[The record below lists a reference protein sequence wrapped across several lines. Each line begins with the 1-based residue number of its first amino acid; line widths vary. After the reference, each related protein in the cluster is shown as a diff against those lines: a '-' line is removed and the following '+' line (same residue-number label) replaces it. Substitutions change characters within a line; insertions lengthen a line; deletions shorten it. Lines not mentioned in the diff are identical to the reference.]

1 MEFLDV
7 EVGSLAHLVFVS
19 DLLPDSLTNLV

>member
-1 MEFLDV
+1 VEFLDV
-7 EVGSLAHLVFVS
+7 EIRTLTNLVFVS

>member
-1 MEFLDV
+1 MEILDV
-7 EVGSLAHLVFVS
+7 EVSTLANLVFVS

>member
-1 MEFLDV
+1 VEFLDV
-7 EVGSLAHLVFVS
+7 EVSSLANLVFVS